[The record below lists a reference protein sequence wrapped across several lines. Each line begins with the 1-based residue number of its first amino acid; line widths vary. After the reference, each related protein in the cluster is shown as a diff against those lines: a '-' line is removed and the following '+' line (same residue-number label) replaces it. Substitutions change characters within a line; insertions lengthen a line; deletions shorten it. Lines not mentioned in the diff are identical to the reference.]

1 MWELSS
7 GVSKT
12 KAEDFYV
19 PSLCLQ
25 PTKKSNLVLSSPVP
39 SEQKKRDNTVPSSP
53 VRSKPKKRDNT
64 VPSKRKKR
72 DNTVPSLP
80 VPSKQKIRDNL
91 HNQRKEL
98 LKRIITSSREKRVTK
113 EIMISKSV
121 VINSDDCEKCQSGL
135 WIPDLN
141 LFSLI
146 HD

>member
-1 MWELSS
+1 M
-7 GVSKT
+7 SKT
-12 KAEDFYV
+12 KAGDFYV

-25 PTKKSNLVLSSPVP
+25 PTKKSNLVLSS
-39 SEQKKRDNTVPSSP
+39 S
-53 VRSKPKKRDNT
+53 

-72 DNTVPSLP
+72 DNTVPSSP
-80 VPSKQKIRDNL
+80 VPSKQKKRDNL

-98 LKRIITSSREKRVTK
+98 LKRIITSSREKQVTK

-141 LFSLI
+141 LFGEDKEILLSDSWLNDRLI
-146 HD
+146 NAAQKLLQAAFPHIPGFQ